1 MDYKEYIKEMDR
13 LYCVGNTTEH
23 SFRGSLQNY
32 LQSLLHGFV
41 VTNDTAL

>member
-23 SFRGSLQNY
+23 SFRGRCRITSNRYCMVL
-32 LQSLLHGFV
+32 S
-41 VTNDTAL
+41 